1 MWPELPTIMKFRPS
15 GPLLRGRENEL
26 LSLRHHP

>member
-1 MWPELPTIMKFRPS
+1 MWPELPAIMKFRRG

-26 LSLRHHP
+26 LSPRHRA